1 MEARPSYFIINPLFE
16 DVHLF
21 VSSKKMFSNEIDERF
36 LVKITRIK
44 NIVKELSNINK
55 NLRNPKIQKII

>member
-1 MEARPSYFIINPLFE
+1 
-16 DVHLF
+16 
-21 VSSKKMFSNEIDERF
+21 MFSNEIDERF

-44 NIVKELSNINK
+44 NIVRELSNINK